1 MAELEKNQN
10 YKNYIFLYS
19 GQLFS
24 LLGSSIT
31 QFVIVWWITVLTES
45 PVILSIAS
53 FVYILPMTM
62 AMPIAGVIA
71 DRYSRKKI
79 LITVDSLQAFVTLS
93 IIVLFNLEIA
103 QPMIIIVL
111 NGLLGIFQGFHMPT
125 VSAVVPTMVPKEKL
139 SRING
144 ASFLTSGFIQTIA
157 PLIAAMLLS
166 ILPIKAILWI
176 DPITF
181 IFALIPLILIKIP
194 KVSSR
199 ETQTEKN
206 SFITDFIEGFQTLKL
221 IPVVS
226 MMLLI
231 SMFIN
236 FLMRPF
242 QVLMP
247 YFISFVH
254 SGSSSDLALISAFFS
269 GGSLLGA
276 LITSIKK
283 KWKHEIF
290 TYFLLE
296 TVIVIPTIIF
306 VLLPKGTFL
315 LMAITCSFYGI
326 IVPILNTIYLTM
338 MQTRVPADKMGRM
351 SSIDWAVSS
360 AISPFGA
367 LLAGFLAELVGV
379 SNLILYCA
387 IIGMIISI
395 IIWRITS
402 VRYNRHQGKEKSEII
417 V

>member
-1 MAELEKNQN
+1 MTELEKNQN
-10 YKNYIFLYS
+10 YKHYIFLYS

-31 QFVIVWWITVLTES
+31 QFVIIWWITVLTES
-45 PVILSIAS
+45 PIILSIAS

-79 LITVDSLQAFVTLS
+79 LITVDSLQAFVTLF
-93 IIVLFNLEIA
+93 IILMFNLEIA
-103 QPMIIIVL
+103 QPTMIIIL

-139 SRING
+139 SRVNG

-181 IFALIPLILIKIP
+181 IIALIPLILIKIP

-199 ETQTEKN
+199 ETQIEKN
-206 SFITDFIEGFQTLKL
+206 SFITDFKEGFQTLKL

-283 KWKHEIF
+283 KWNHEIF
-290 TYFLLE
+290 TYFFLE
-296 TVIVIPTIIF
+296 AVLVVPTIVF

-315 LMAITCSFYGI
+315 LMAITGSFYGL

-338 MQTRVPADKMGRM
+338 MQTNVPADKMGRL

-387 IIGMIISI
+387 IIGLVITT

-402 VRYNRHQGKEKSEII
+402 VRYNRHQEKGMKETII
-417 V
+417 